1 MVGEIRSGAHLQM
14 QVHDPVPSF
23 GTRGIAL
30 IAAGWL
36 SVRGGFWIFSAVSS
50 LDTALRWQSQ
60 LTDALLGVFCILL
73 AVQLFFGTPGV
84 RVPAVLLFLLH
95 TSIQVHRWA
104 ILDASGW
111 SALSISQRLQ
121 IIFDG
126 GISALLAF
134 LLIFCSCKTI
144 AARSAIQ
151 HSSDP

>member
-1 MVGEIRSGAHLQM
+1 
-14 QVHDPVPSF
+14 
-23 GTRGIAL
+23 
-30 IAAGWL
+30 
-36 SVRGGFWIFSAVSS
+36 
-50 LDTALRWQSQ
+50 
-60 LTDALLGVFCILL
+60 L

-111 SALSISQRLQ
+111 SALSTSQRLQ

-134 LLIFCSCKTI
+134 LLIWCSCMTTG
-144 AARSAIQ
+144 AQSAPQ
-151 HSSDP
+151 QSSNH

>member
-60 LTDALLGVFCILL
+60 FTDALLGVFCIVL
-73 AVQLFFGTPGV
+73 AAQLFFGTPGV
-84 RVPAVLLFLLH
+84 RVPAILLFLLH

-111 SALSISQRLQ
+111 SALSTSQRIQ

-126 GISALLAF
+126 GISALLGF
-134 LLIFCSCKTI
+134 LLIFYWRYI
-144 AARSAIQ
+144 FVAQSATQ

>member
-134 LLIFCSCKTI
+134 LLIFYWRDIFVAQPAT
-144 AARSAIQ
+144 Q